1 MYFSEKAEFPLHKNL
16 LHSRNTFVCSF
27 SFYVVLR
34 GETHKHVYL
43 KSRRGKYGNMKNTIL
58 KLLLRWMDNAG
69 LKHLLNHL
77 RWFLQVTTV
86 VSKICKWNKKY
97 VSVPLKEENS
107 IDFRTVYMGNQ
118 NGTFCSCCNI
128 SFIPICR
135 KYGFLDDWLL
145 NLLHKSVMAFILW

>member
-1 MYFSEKAEFPLHKNL
+1 MCLSEIAYFPLHKGI
-16 LHSRNTFVCSF
+16 LHSRNSFVCSF
-27 SFYVVLR
+27 LFYVVLR
-34 GETHKHVYL
+34 GDTHKHMYL

-97 VSVPLKEENS
+97 ASVPLKEENS
-107 IDFRTVYMGNQ
+107 IDFRMVYIGNK
-118 NGTFCSCCNI
+118 NGTICSCWNI
-128 SFIPICR
+128 SLIH
-135 KYGFLDDWLL
+135 FL
-145 NLLHKSVMAFILW
+145 